1 MIIARKKGTFFYLCR
16 STDSGGCAG
25 VGISGPRLEAQIKA
39 LLFAYLNKEIEAPQP
54 VWEGQVRL
62 EEVNTKI
69 AELMEQ
75 YRTGL
80 SGSIVFPMIR
90 RLEDERNDLQTEQA
104 SFNKIKARKQIKL
117 TGEWDDLDLYAK
129 REVIQSV
136 IEAVVIRPTGR
147 TGLYDPSRVDV
158 IPLQ

>member
-1 MIIARKKGTFFYLCR
+1 
-16 STDSGGCAG
+16 
-25 VGISGPRLEAQIKA
+25 
-39 LLFAYLNKEIEAPQP
+39 
-54 VWEGQVRL
+54 
-62 EEVNTKI
+62 
-69 AELMEQ
+69 
-75 YRTGL
+75 
-80 SGSIVFPMIR
+80 VFPMIR

-147 TGLYDPSRVDV
+147 TGLYDSSRVDV

>member
-1 MIIARKKGTFFYLCR
+1 MIIARKKGTFYYLCR
-16 STDSGGCAG
+16 GPDSGGCAG
-25 VGISGPRLEAQIKA
+25 TGISGPRLEAQIKD
-39 LLFAYLNKEIEAPQP
+39 LLFAYLDKEIDAPQL
-54 VWEGQVRL
+54 VWEGQARL
-62 EEVNTKI
+62 DEVNSKI

-104 SFNKIKARKQIKL
+104 SFTKIKARKQVTL

-129 REVIQSV
+129 REVIRSV